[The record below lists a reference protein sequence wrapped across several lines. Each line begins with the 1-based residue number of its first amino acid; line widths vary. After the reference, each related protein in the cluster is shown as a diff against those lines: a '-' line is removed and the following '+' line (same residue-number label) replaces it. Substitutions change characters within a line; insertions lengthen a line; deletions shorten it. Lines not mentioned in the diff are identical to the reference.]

1 MLARRL
7 DPIATV
13 AAAFR
18 SRQRTPVEVTTAAFE
33 RIADVEARLN
43 AFVSVWHDDALGS
56 AERAQV
62 ELAAG
67 VDRGPLHGIPV
78 VLKDLIDVA
87 GHVST
92 YGSQVAPDPRPD
104 RDAAIVTAL
113 RDAGAVILG
122 KTNLLEYAYGIVH
135 PAFGQTN
142 NPWDPTRTAG
152 GSSGGS
158 AAAVAA
164 GVCFAAIGTDTGG
177 SIRIPA
183 AYCGVAGLKP
193 TYGRLS
199 LEGIFP
205 LSWTLD
211 HVGPITW
218 DLDDMATLW
227 SVLSRENEA
236 PVPPA
241 SQTLRV
247 GLLERYM
254 AGAEMEA
261 AVATGTRRALDALM
275 ARDVLLD
282 DVDAPVLDACDEH
295 LVAIVLP
302 EASVIHRAA
311 LERDPD
317 GYAAGT
323 RAQLRQGLTIP
334 ASDYIAALAYRERL
348 RNAIDALLSDRDA
361 LVLPTAPWVAPTE
374 DPAIAT
380 DSGDAE
386 GRRTA
391 PFNITGHPVV
401 TFHLGLV
408 EGLPIGLQ
416 VVGHRG
422 QDARTLAAARALQ
435 RRLHLDAAP
444 GGDEG

>member
-7 DPIATV
+7 DPITTV
-13 AAAFR
+13 AAAYR
-18 SRQRTPVEVTTAAFE
+18 SGQRTPVEVASAAFE
-33 RIADVEARLN
+33 RIDAVEERLN
-43 AFVSVWHDDALGS
+43 AFVSVWHDEALAS
-56 AERAQV
+56 AERAQA
-62 ELAAG
+62 ELGAG
-67 VDRGPLHGIPV
+67 IDRGPLHGIPV
-78 VLKDLIDVA
+78 ALKDLIDVA
-87 GHVST
+87 GHAST
-92 YGSQVAPDPRPD
+92 YGSLVVPEPRPD

-113 RDAGAVILG
+113 QDAGAVILG

-135 PAFGQTN
+135 PAFGQSN
-142 NPWDPTRTAG
+142 NPWDPSRTAG

-164 GVCFAAIGTDTGG
+164 GACFAAIGTDTGG

-183 AYCGVAGLKP
+183 AYCGVTGLKP
-193 TYGRLS
+193 TFERLS

-218 DLDDMATLW
+218 DLDDMATVW
-227 SVLSRENEA
+227 SVLSRQGEA
-236 PVPPA
+236 PVPSA
-241 SQTLRV
+241 TRTLRV

-261 AVATGTRRALDALM
+261 GVAAATRQALDAL
-275 ARDVLLD
+275 RERGVVVDDVDTALLD
-282 DVDAPVLDACDEH
+282 DADEH

-302 EASVIHRAA
+302 EASVIHRTA
-311 LERDPD
+311 LARDPD

-323 RAQLRQGLTIP
+323 LAQLRQGSTIP
-334 ASDYIAALAYRERL
+334 ATDYIAALAYRERL
-348 RNAIDALLSDRDA
+348 RSAIDALLSDRDV

-380 DSGDAE
+380 DTGDAE
-386 GRRTA
+386 ARRTA

-416 VVGHRG
+416 VVGQRG
-422 QDARTLAAARALQ
+422 HDERTLAVARALQ
-435 RRLHLDAAP
+435 RRLHRDAAP
-444 GGDEG
+444 SGDEP